1 MLRELVI
8 KNRTYRR
15 FDQETVIVEQ
25 QLRDWVDL
33 ARMTS
38 SGQNNQPL
46 KYFLSCDKETNDM
59 IFPHLKW
66 LVH

>member
-46 KYFLSCDKETNDM
+46 KYFFILR
-59 IFPHLKW
+59 
-66 LVH
+66 